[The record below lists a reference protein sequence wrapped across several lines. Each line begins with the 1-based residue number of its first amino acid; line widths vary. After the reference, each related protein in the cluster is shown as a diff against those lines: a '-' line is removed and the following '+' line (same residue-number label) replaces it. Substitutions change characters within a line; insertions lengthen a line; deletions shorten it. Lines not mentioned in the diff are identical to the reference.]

1 MMKKADPIKGELGI
15 YKLYTEGL
23 DNDGDGKYNEDGL
36 GGVNPAIN
44 FPHLWKFHTVDGG
57 LWPGSINETF
67 QLMKFAF
74 EHPEIAMTI
83 SLGSTNFCLVPPKGG
98 RQGEADFDN
107 IKIPKNFADM
117 FGADPNKSYKM
128 QEIIDMVQPMVP
140 AGMELT
146 ESMVASFLG
155 LGAVVN
161 PIADDLKFYNELS
174 EKYKKYLEEKGFKE
188 ERLDPKPAKDGSF
201 ELWAYYHLGI
211 PSFSMNLWTL
221 PEVKE
226 EKKEESGITVEKLEK
241 MTDDEFI
248 ELGEEKITAFLKEV
262 GAPPEYK
269 AEMVINMVKSGQMG
283 VKQIAGMVKQMPKPK
298 DTSGGDPEIKA
309 LIAFSD
315 KHMEGKGFIEWKA
328 FDHPTLGKVEIGG
341 AAPFATN
348 TPPANMI
355 DSLLKIQVPYL
366 VNLTGELPR
375 LVIADVKVTAKGGG
389 VYQVDTWIR
398 NNGFI
403 PFPTAMGERN
413 QQPAPAVITI
423 EGGDIE
429 FLSGKARTPVNKVG
443 GNKTVKHSWMVHSDK
458 PSEISILLRSKSA
471 WGDEK
476 QIKLGGSK

>member
-1 MMKKADPIKGELGI
+1 MNRSILLILILPLFCATIIPGQGKLSAQEPVKKFTRYLAPSDINNELDKLKGQYTNQTRLTNLATSSGGMDIKMLEIGAEIGLKVRKNPAILVVANMEGNVPISSLGALYMAYQVLEEKKYQDITWYILPASNPDAAQEYFKEPRFERNRNGFPHNDDMDELTDEDGFDDLNGDGQITQMRVKEPTGEWIIVEGNTRMMKKADPIKGELGI

-23 DNDGDGKYNEDGL
+23 DNDGDGTYNEDGL

-44 FPHLWKFHTVDGG
+44 FPHLWKFHTADGG

-83 SLGSTNFCLVPPKGG
+83 SFGSTNFCLVPPKGG

-140 AGMELT
+140 AGMEVT

-226 EKKEESGITVEKLEK
+226 EKKRSQVLQWRS
-241 MTDDEFI
+241 
-248 ELGEEKITAFLKEV
+248 LK
-262 GAPPEYK
+262 K
-269 AEMVINMVKSGQMG
+269 
-283 VKQIAGMVKQMPKPK
+283 
-298 DTSGGDPEIKA
+298 
-309 LIAFSD
+309 
-315 KHMEGKGFIEWKA
+315 
-328 FDHPTLGKVEIGG
+328 
-341 AAPFATN
+341 
-348 TPPANMI
+348 
-355 DSLLKIQVPYL
+355 
-366 VNLTGELPR
+366 
-375 LVIADVKVTAKGGG
+375 
-389 VYQVDTWIR
+389 
-398 NNGFI
+398 
-403 PFPTAMGERN
+403 
-413 QQPAPAVITI
+413 
-423 EGGDIE
+423 
-429 FLSGKARTPVNKVG
+429 
-443 GNKTVKHSWMVHSDK
+443 
-458 PSEISILLRSKSA
+458 
-471 WGDEK
+471 
-476 QIKLGGSK
+476 